1 MFVSEILKEA
11 EYKVSVTGTGRSKSF
26 NVINVDTGDTV
37 GRHRNRAMAQ
47 NQMKSLSPKALSPAD
62 KLKNIAN
69 QQGQNVDRSKGTRA
83 ADKYLDKKGIEKPDA
98 NPKADVDAKPD
109 KLKTPKSGFLAR
121 TSSKLKAVGAAI
133 GGRGAGLI
141 LFLFVGADQFFRDLQ
156 VFAKVYEKEGCV
168 KGTPNVNKAQVR
180 FADRLT
186 SNIMATL
193 TAIVATGVA
202 MAMVKKILMVL
213 RAGALFAGPV
223 GWIGYLI
230 TWVGAEAAI
239 YAVIKMLEAKW
250 FHAALSD
257 FLMKSTFTQRSLVDF
272 CVTFRYITKDS
283 SCYSKVPGFIR
294 KESLEV
300 DNFQEPIFETVT
312 KSEIKTGIKDIIMN
326 DPKMLALMKKAKRNK
341 AKGIK
346 AGAS

>member
-1 MFVSEILKEA
+1 MFVSEIVKEA
-11 EYKVSVTGTGRSKSF
+11 EYEVQVSGTGRSKSF
-26 NVINVDTGDTV
+26 NVVNVQTGAEV
-37 GRHRNRAMAQ
+37 SRHRNMAMA
-47 NQMKSLSPKALSPAD
+47 NAAKRKLMPKPLSPAD

-69 QQGQNVDRSKGTRA
+69 QQGQNVDRRVGKDA
-83 ADKYLDKKGIEKPDA
+83 AKDYLDKKGLDPDTGD
-98 NPKADVDAKPD
+98 PKAD
-109 KLKTPKSGFLAR
+109 KLKEPKTGFMAR
-121 TSSKLKAVGAAI
+121 TREKLRSVGKAI
-133 GGRGAGLI
+133 GGNGAGLI
-141 LFLFVGADQFFRDLQ
+141 LFLFVTADQFFRDLQ

-186 SNIMATL
+186 SNIMATC

-202 MAMVKKILMVL
+202 MAMVKKILMAL
-213 RAGALFAGPV
+213 RLGALFAGPV

-230 TWVGAEAAI
+230 SWVGAEAAI

-250 FHAALSD
+250 FHMALSD

-272 CVTFRYITKDS
+272 CVTFKYITKDS
-283 SCYSKVPGFIR
+283 SCYSKAPGFIR

-300 DNFQEPIFETVT
+300 DNFKEPIFESVT
-312 KSEIKTGIKDIIMN
+312 KSEIKTGIKDIIMS
-326 DPKMLALMKKAKRNK
+326 DPKMLAIMKKAKRNK